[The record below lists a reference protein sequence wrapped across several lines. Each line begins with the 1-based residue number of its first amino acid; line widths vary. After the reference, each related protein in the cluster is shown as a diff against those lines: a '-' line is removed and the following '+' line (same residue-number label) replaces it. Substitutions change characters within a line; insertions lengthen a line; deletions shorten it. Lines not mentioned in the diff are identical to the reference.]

1 MYSIGEKVFY
11 GVHGVCII
19 EDIQEQNFTGQNRSY
34 YTLRSYQNESLQLYH
49 PVECENSKLEP
60 VISAETAREILEVF
74 KKPAS
79 EWQDRPTSRNYQYR
93 EAINSS
99 DHFEIAQ
106 MVNTML
112 RKKFELV
119 RAEKKMPSQDMQNL
133 LKVSPILYE
142 ELALSLGTT
151 AEKIAKQI
159 EELILQ
165 NP

>member
-1 MYSIGEKVFY
+1 MYSIGEKVLY

-19 EDIQEQNFTGQNRSY
+19 EDIQEQNFTGQKTPY

-60 VISAETAREILEVF
+60 VISAETATEILDVF

-79 EWQDRPTSRNYQYR
+79 EWQDRPTSRNNSYR
-93 EAINSS
+93 VAFNSS

-112 RKKFELV
+112 RKKHELA
-119 RAEKKMPSQDMQNL
+119 REDKKLPSQDAQNL
-133 LKVSPILYE
+133 LKVSPILYA
-142 ELALSLGTT
+142 ELALSLDMTS
-151 AEKIAKQI
+151 EQIAKKI

>member
-19 EDIQEQNFTGQNRSY
+19 EDIQEQNFTGQNRPY
-34 YTLRSYQNESLQLYH
+34 YTLRSYQNESLSLYH

-79 EWQDRPTSRNYQYR
+79 EWQERPTSRNYQYR

-151 AEKIAKQI
+151 ADKIAKQI

>member
-19 EDIQEQNFTGQNRSY
+19 EDIQEQNFTGKKTPY
-34 YTLRSYQNESLQLYH
+34 YTLRSYQNESMQLYH
-49 PVECENSKLEP
+49 PVECENSKIEP
-60 VISAETAREILEVF
+60 VISAETAAEILEVF
-74 KKPAS
+74 KDPAS

-106 MVNTML
+106 MLNTML
-112 RKKFELV
+112 RKKYEL
-119 RAEKKMPSQDMQNL
+119 AHADKKMPSQDAQNL
-133 LKVSPILYE
+133 LKVSPILYA

-151 AEKIAKQI
+151 SERIAKKI
-159 EELILQ
+159 EEHILQ